1 MNNKIKKT
9 FSYLVLFTIFMF
21 SFSYMLVPLYDVFC
35 EITGLNGKTGRTS
48 SELVIENPL
57 ERNIEVT
64 FTSSVANLGPFNFK
78 PNQKELV
85 VKPGKIY
92 TAFYTLTNLSDTDLI
107 ATASPSVVPGKYA
120 EYFKKI
126 ECFCF
131 QHQEIK
137 ANQTK
142 KLVIQFIVDDKLP
155 SEASSLVLAYTMFNI
170 TEKQISYNL
179 EKINNE

>member
-85 VKPGKIY
+85 VY
-92 TAFYTLTNLSDTDLI
+92 L
-107 ATASPSVVPGKYA
+107 
-120 EYFKKI
+120 
-126 ECFCF
+126 
-131 QHQEIK
+131 
-137 ANQTK
+137 
-142 KLVIQFIVDDKLP
+142 
-155 SEASSLVLAYTMFNI
+155 
-170 TEKQISYNL
+170 
-179 EKINNE
+179 

>member
-131 QHQEIK
+131 QHQEIPLHSQHSHCRSW
-137 ANQTK
+137 NNTNYFHMFL
-142 KLVIQFIVDDKLP
+142 KLEICLQSHL
-155 SEASSLVLAYTMFNI
+155 LL
-170 TEKQISYNL
+170 
-179 EKINNE
+179 